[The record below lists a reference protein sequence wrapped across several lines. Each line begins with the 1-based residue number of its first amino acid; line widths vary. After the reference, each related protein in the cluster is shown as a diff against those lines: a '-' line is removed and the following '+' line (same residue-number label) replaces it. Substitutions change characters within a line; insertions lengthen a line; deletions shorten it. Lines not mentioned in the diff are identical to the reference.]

1 MYLRTLSA
9 ALSFAGDR
17 RFCSLVRDGYAVGFI
32 EGVVDF
38 FHQLFLCVDANLSD
52 WPPGKIEALP
62 RVEGKRCGG
71 AVVAKVIRCDA
82 LLTARSRSGS
92 AGDD

>member
-52 WPPGKIEALP
+52 SPERDHPNRILISSEATP
-62 RVEGKRCGG
+62 QTDKACPEN
-71 AVVAKVIRCDA
+71 
-82 LLTARSRSGS
+82 LTYSLHIFFFNAS
-92 AGDD
+92 